1 MKKLELYFFPQCP
14 YCQIVESALR
24 IAGLEEQVTYYDI
37 QDEPHFREKL
47 VKLTGRATVPCMVID
62 GKPMHESKDI
72 AAWIHQYAK
81 ELAHG
86 GGGDQISGS

>member
-14 YCQIVESALR
+14 YCQIVQSALR
-24 IAGLEEQVTYYDI
+24 VTGLEEKVEHLDI
-37 QDEPHFREKL
+37 QENPHYREKL
-47 VKLTGRATVPCMVID
+47 VKLTGRSTVPCLVID

-72 AAWIHQYAK
+72 ANWLHQYAK

-86 GGGDQISGS
+86 SGDQISGS

>member
-24 IAGLEEQVTYYDI
+24 VTGLEEFVTYYDI
-37 QDEPHFREKL
+37 NDEPHSKERL
-47 VKLTGRATVPCMVID
+47 IKLTGRGTVPCLFID

-72 AAWIHQYAK
+72 AAWLHQYAK
-81 ELAHG
+81 EIAHDNG
-86 GGGDQISGS
+86 KQLSGN